1 MNQIIIPSH
10 KNWTIT
16 LWHLGRD
23 SLSEYSKEMFH
34 CKWDIAEKITLRIYS
49 KELTNGKKK
58 VRIEL
63 QQNAA
68 NGFRRSRL
76 KIIG

>member
-1 MNQIIIPSH
+1 MIKLLFPH
-10 KNWTIT
+10 KIWSIT

-23 SLSEYSKEMFH
+23 SLSEYSREVFH

-58 VRIEL
+58 KRRLNESGNKRILLREL
-63 QQNAA
+63 W
-68 NGFRRSRL
+68 RLTRS
-76 KIIG
+76 